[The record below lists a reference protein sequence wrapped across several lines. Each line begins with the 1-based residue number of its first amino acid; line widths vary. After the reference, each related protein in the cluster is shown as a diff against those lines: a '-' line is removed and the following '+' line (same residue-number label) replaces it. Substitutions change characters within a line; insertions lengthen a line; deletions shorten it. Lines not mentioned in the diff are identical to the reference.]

1 MTSSTGLRR
10 VPRQARSRERVQ
22 RVLDTAEQ
30 LLVRDGSQALT
41 TTALA
46 REAGISVGSLYQWF
60 PDVDAVLRGLVER
73 YSAEFQQVAAQF
85 AAQAVR
91 EPPEDPAGAALAVF
105 ADAFRARPAFR
116 ALWFGGLRTEELR
129 DVARA
134 ALAPIGE
141 AFASVIGAR
150 DPAASPARIAT
161 VAETSVLVADALLR
175 QAFRRDPEGDAAL
188 LAEASLLLRSY
199 LEAI

>member
-1 MTSSTGLRR
+1 VRH
-10 VPRQARSRERVQ
+10 
-22 RVLDTAEQ
+22 VLDTADR
-30 LLVRDGSQALT
+30 LLARDGPQALT

-60 PDVDAVLRGLVER
+60 PDVDAVLRDLVER
-73 YSAEFQQVAAQF
+73 YTAEFRQVAAEF
-85 AAQAVR
+85 AADALR

-129 DVARA
+129 EVARG

-141 AFASVIGAR
+141 ALASVIAAR
-150 DPAASPARIAT
+150 SPAASAGRVAT
-161 VAETSVLVADALLR
+161 VAEMLVLVADALLR
-175 QAFRRDPEGDAAL
+175 EAFRREPDGDAAL

-199 LEAI
+199 LDAQLTGSAQERERVAADA